1 MFWKESSTTIQTRI
15 SVTAPTAMPYG
26 IILLVEQLSVR
37 APPSPIVSMYLDV
50 LLYVPRCPEAELAL
64 LVGELGKVGN
74 EVKA

>member
-1 MFWKESSTTIQTRI
+1 
-15 SVTAPTAMPYG
+15 
-26 IILLVEQLSVR
+26 
-37 APPSPIVSMYLDV
+37 MYLDV